1 MKKTFNRLLAAT
13 VAIPVALGQVLAISA
28 NAAEAPAALKV
39 TADKL
44 LKVEPAT
51 GFPETV
57 SADADTITY
66 TVESDWNTTLAK
78 QLNTETSNKTV
89 TVDAKKFVAGI
100 NSANYYVELLK
111 KAVNASENPTA
122 TVKDGVVTISGTAD
136 FSAVTDKLAEKLDTL
151 DGYEGF
157 TLDTSILTGVA
168 YTATIKT
175 DFANSKSVDAD
186 LSFTANGKTYGV
198 STATEYAND
207 VYTNLAGQVTAAVDQ
222 KVKELAAKYN
232 MTEDEVRANADFDIA
247 GDVAALKAETDK
259 LSADIAKAQ
268 KKYDSFKNLTKA
280 AKSYDSADAALAA
293 AVNYLAKNVAAAAN
307 QPKTVDGMVAKYG
320 ANFDNGVASVNSSLK
335 DAGVNVEIA
344 VSSADVA
351 ALLKSA
357 TKVTIGAAAGTYTAE
372 LEITDAEKA
381 EVEKYVEEQVAEK
394 LPEKTVVSVDTVK
407 TVTVSGA
414 ADGVAAFDVTRDVT
428 VVLKDKDT
436 TTTTTTTTGDS
447 GTTTTDASGATTD
460 VSGATTDVSGAT
472 TDVSGATTDVSGAT
486 TDVSGA
492 TTDVSGATT
501 DVSGATTD
509 VSGATTDVSGATT
522 DVSGATTD
530 VSGATTDV
538 SGDTTDVS
546 SETTTVSSDTTD
558 VSGDT
563 TTDGSETTT
572 DGSGTTTE
580 TLPTGVSS
588 VEVKTVDAET
598 AENIYLSDEES
609 FNVAGLIESVTL
621 HLENGEAVPVDPAT
635 AIDFEMT
642 PAEAYETVT
651 EKTAGKVYFNG
662 EVGLKYKGEEDVEIK
677 DTVTVAVALKGDT
690 SLDGEIDNVDFFDL
704 NLYVALK
711 GAGLDPYFD
720 TVKKAGNDALAVK
733 LAYLA
738 SDIDTESKAGEN
750 TEDKTLDSTDMLY
763 TALFQAYDG
772 AGTPKT
778 WDEVLKIANGNKK

>member
-111 KAVNASENPTA
+111 KAVDASENPTA

-151 DGYEGF
+151 GGYENF

-222 KVKELAAKYN
+222 KVKELAAEYN

-293 AVNYLAKNVAAAAN
+293 AVNYLSKNVAAAAN

-447 GTTTTDASGATTD
+447 GTTTTDA
-460 VSGATTDVSGAT
+460 
-472 TDVSGATTDVSGAT
+472 
-486 TDVSGA
+486 
-492 TTDVSGATT
+492 
-501 DVSGATTD
+501 
-509 VSGATTDVSGATT
+509 SGATTDVSGATT

-690 SLDGEIDNVDFFDL
+690 SLDGEINNVDLFDL

-778 WDEVLKIANGNKK
+778 WDEVLKMANGNK

>member
-136 FSAVTDKLAEKLDTL
+136 FSAATDKLAEKLDTL
-151 DGYEGF
+151 GGYENF

-207 VYTNLAGQVTAAVDQ
+207 VCTNLAGQVTAAVDQ
-222 KVKELAAKYN
+222 KVKELAAEYN

-447 GTTTTDASGATTD
+447 GTTTTVA
-460 VSGATTDVSGAT
+460 
-472 TDVSGATTDVSGAT
+472 
-486 TDVSGA
+486 
-492 TTDVSGATT
+492 
-501 DVSGATTD
+501 
-509 VSGATTDVSGATT
+509 SGATTDVSGATT

-621 HLENGEAVPVDPAT
+621 HLENGEDVTVDPAT

-651 EKTAGKVYFNG
+651 EKTAGKVYFDG
-662 EVGLKYKGEEDVEIK
+662 EVGLKYKGEEEVELT
-677 DTVTVAVALKGDT
+677 DTVKVAVALKGDT
-690 SLDGEIDNVDFFDL
+690 TLDGKVDATDL
-704 NLYVALK
+704 FETAYYVALQ
-711 GAGLDPYFD
+711 GAGKAPIFD
-720 TVKKAGNDALAVK
+720 TVKNGTALESK

-750 TEDKTLDSTDMLY
+750 TEDGKLDATDMLY
-763 TALFQAYDG
+763 TAVYQAYNG
-772 AGTPKT
+772 AGNHIDWAEAIKM
-778 WDEVLKIANGNKK
+778 ANGGK

>member
-136 FSAVTDKLAEKLDTL
+136 FSAATDKLAEKLDTL
-151 DGYEGF
+151 GGYENF

-207 VYTNLAGQVTAAVDQ
+207 VCTNLAGQVTAAVDQ
-222 KVKELAAKYN
+222 KVKELAAEYN

-293 AVNYLAKNVAAAAN
+293 AVNYLSKNVAAAAN

-428 VVLKDKDT
+428 VVLKDKDI

-447 GTTTTDASGATTD
+447 GTTTTDA
-460 VSGATTDVSGAT
+460 
-472 TDVSGATTDVSGAT
+472 
-486 TDVSGA
+486 
-492 TTDVSGATT
+492 
-501 DVSGATTD
+501 
-509 VSGATTDVSGATT
+509 
-522 DVSGATTD
+522 SGATTD

-621 HLENGEAVPVDPAT
+621 HLENGEDVTVDPAT

-651 EKTAGKVYFNG
+651 EKTAGKVYFDG
-662 EVGLKYKGEEDVEIK
+662 EVGLKYKGEEEVELT
-677 DTVTVAVALKGDT
+677 DTVKVAVALKGDT
-690 SLDGEIDNVDFFDL
+690 TLDGKVDATDL
-704 NLYVALK
+704 FETAYYVALQ
-711 GAGLDPYFD
+711 GAGKAPIFD
-720 TVKKAGNDALAVK
+720 TVKNGTALESK

-750 TEDKTLDSTDMLY
+750 TEDGKLDATDMLY
-763 TALFQAYDG
+763 TAVYQAYNG
-772 AGTPKT
+772 AGKHID
-778 WDEVLKIANGNKK
+778 WAEAIKMANGGK

>member
-136 FSAVTDKLAEKLDTL
+136 FSAATDKLAEKLDTL
-151 DGYEGF
+151 GGYENF

-175 DFANSKSVDAD
+175 DFAKSKSVDAD

-207 VYTNLAGQVTAAVDQ
+207 VCTNLAGQVTAAVDQ
-222 KVKELAAKYN
+222 KVKELAAEYN

-293 AVNYLAKNVAAAAN
+293 AVNYLSKNVAAAAN

-460 VSGATTDVSGAT
+460 VSGTTTTGDSGTTTTDVSGT
-472 TDVSGATTDVSGAT
+472 
-486 TDVSGA
+486 
-492 TTDVSGATT
+492 
-501 DVSGATTD
+501 
-509 VSGATTDVSGATT
+509 TTDVSGATT

-690 SLDGEIDNVDFFDL
+690 SLDGEIDNIDFFDL

>member
-136 FSAVTDKLAEKLDTL
+136 FSAATDKLAEKLDTL
-151 DGYEGF
+151 GGYENF

-207 VYTNLAGQVTAAVDQ
+207 VCTNLAGQVTAAVDQ
-222 KVKELAAKYN
+222 KVKELAAEYN

-293 AVNYLAKNVAAAAN
+293 AVNYLSKNVAAAAN

-509 VSGATTDVSGATT
+509 VSGATTDVSG
-522 DVSGATTD
+522 
-530 VSGATTDV
+530 
-538 SGDTTDVS
+538 DTTDVS

-621 HLENGEAVPVDPAT
+621 HLENGEDVTVNPAT

-651 EKTAGKVYFNG
+651 EKTAGKVYFDG
-662 EVGLKYKGEEDVEIK
+662 EVGLKYKGEEEVELT
-677 DTVTVAVALKGDT
+677 DTVKVAVALKGDT
-690 SLDGEIDNVDFFDL
+690 TLDGKVDATDL
-704 NLYVALK
+704 FETAYYVALQ
-711 GAGLDPYFD
+711 GAGKAPIFD
-720 TVKKAGNDALAVK
+720 TVKNGTALESK

-750 TEDKTLDSTDMLY
+750 TEDGKLDATDMLY
-763 TALFQAYDG
+763 TAVYQAYNG
-772 AGTPKT
+772 AGNHIDWAEAIKM
-778 WDEVLKIANGNKK
+778 ANGGK

>member
-111 KAVNASENPTA
+111 KAVDASENPTA

-136 FSAVTDKLAEKLDTL
+136 FSAATDKLAEKLDTL

-268 KKYDSFKNLTKA
+268 KKYDSFKNLTKT

-293 AVNYLAKNVAAAAN
+293 AVNYLSKNVAAAAN

-447 GTTTTDASGATTD
+447 STTTTDA
-460 VSGATTDVSGAT
+460 
-472 TDVSGATTDVSGAT
+472 
-486 TDVSGA
+486 
-492 TTDVSGATT
+492 SGATT

-621 HLENGEAVPVDPAT
+621 HLENGEDVTVDPAT

-651 EKTAGKVYFNG
+651 EKTAGKVYFDG
-662 EVGLKYKGEEDVEIK
+662 EVGLKYKGEEKVEIT
-677 DTVTVAVALKGDT
+677 DTVKVAVALKGDT
-690 SLDGEIDNVDFFDL
+690 TLDGKVDATDL
-704 NLYVALK
+704 FETDYYIALQ
-711 GAGLDPYFD
+711 GAGKTPIFD
-720 TVKKAGNDALAVK
+720 TVKNGTALESK

-738 SDIDTESKAGEN
+738 SDIDTESKAGKN
-750 TEDKTLDSTDMLY
+750 TEDGKLDATDMLY
-763 TALFQAYDG
+763 TSVYQAYNG
-772 AGTPKT
+772 AGKHID
-778 WDEVLKIANGNKK
+778 WAEAIKMANGGK

>member
-111 KAVNASENPTA
+111 KAVDASENPTA

-136 FSAVTDKLAEKLDTL
+136 FSAATDKLAEKLDTL
-151 DGYEGF
+151 GGYENF

-207 VYTNLAGQVTAAVDQ
+207 VCTNLAGQVTAAVDQ
-222 KVKELAAKYN
+222 KVKELAAEYN

-259 LSADIAKAQ
+259 LSADVAKAQ

-414 ADGVAAFDVTRDVT
+414 ADGVATFDVTRDVT

-447 GTTTTDASGATTD
+447 GTTTTVA
-460 VSGATTDVSGAT
+460 
-472 TDVSGATTDVSGAT
+472 
-486 TDVSGA
+486 
-492 TTDVSGATT
+492 
-501 DVSGATTD
+501 
-509 VSGATTDVSGATT
+509 SGATTDVSGATT

-621 HLENGEAVPVDPAT
+621 HLENGEDVTVDPAT

-651 EKTAGKVYFNG
+651 EKTAGKVYFDG
-662 EVGLKYKGEEDVEIK
+662 EVGLKYKGEEKVEIT
-677 DTVTVAVALKGDT
+677 DTVKVAVALKGDT
-690 SLDGEIDNVDFFDL
+690 TLDGKVDATDL
-704 NLYVALK
+704 FETAYYVALQ
-711 GAGLDPYFD
+711 GAGKTPIFD
-720 TVKKAGNDALAVK
+720 TVKNGTALESK

-750 TEDKTLDSTDMLY
+750 TEDGKLDATDMLY
-763 TALFQAYDG
+763 TAVYQAYNG
-772 AGTPKT
+772 AGNHIDWAEAIKM
-778 WDEVLKIANGNKK
+778 ANGGK

>member
-111 KAVNASENPTA
+111 KAVDASENPTA

-136 FSAVTDKLAEKLDTL
+136 FSAATDKLAEKLDTL
-151 DGYEGF
+151 DGYENF

-175 DFANSKSVDAD
+175 DFANSKSIDAD

-222 KVKELAAKYN
+222 KVKELAAEYN

-293 AVNYLAKNVAAAAN
+293 AVNYLSKNVAAAAN

-436 TTTTTTTTGDS
+436 TTTDVSTTTTDGSATTTDASATTTDGSATTTDAS
-447 GTTTTDASGATTD
+447 ATTTDGSATTTDASATTTDGSDTTTTDAS
-460 VSGATTDVSGAT
+460 
-472 TDVSGATTDVSGAT
+472 
-486 TDVSGA
+486 
-492 TTDVSGATT
+492 
-501 DVSGATTD
+501 
-509 VSGATTDVSGATT
+509 
-522 DVSGATTD
+522 
-530 VSGATTDV
+530 
-538 SGDTTDVS
+538 
-546 SETTTVSSDTTD
+546 
-558 VSGDT
+558 DT
-563 TTDGSETTT
+563 TTDNGSNTTTT

-609 FNVAGLIESVTL
+609 FDVAGLIESVTL
-621 HLENGEAVPVDPAT
+621 HLENGEDVTVDPAT

-651 EKTAGKVYFNG
+651 EKTAGKVYFDG
-662 EVGLKYKGEEDVEIK
+662 EVGLKYKGEEEVEIT
-677 DTVTVAVALKGDT
+677 DTVKVAVALKGDT
-690 SLDGEIDNVDFFDL
+690 SLDGEINNVDLFDL

>member
-136 FSAVTDKLAEKLDTL
+136 FSAATDKLAEKLDTL
-151 DGYEGF
+151 EGYEGF

-372 LEITDAEKA
+372 LEIADAEKA

-447 GTTTTDASGATTD
+447 GTTTTD

-522 DVSGATTD
+522 DVS
-530 VSGATTDV
+530 
-538 SGDTTDVS
+538 
-546 SETTTVSSDTTD
+546 SETTTVSS
-558 VSGDT
+558 DT

-621 HLENGEAVPVDPAT
+621 HLENGEDVTVDPAT

-651 EKTAGKVYFNG
+651 EKTAGKVYFDG
-662 EVGLKYKGEEDVEIK
+662 EVGLKYKGEEEVELT
-677 DTVTVAVALKGDT
+677 DTVKVAVALKGDT
-690 SLDGEIDNVDFFDL
+690 TLDGKVDATDL
-704 NLYVALK
+704 FETAYYVALQ
-711 GAGLDPYFD
+711 GAGKTPIFD
-720 TVKKAGNDALAVK
+720 TVKNGTALESK

-750 TEDKTLDSTDMLY
+750 TEDGKLDATDMLY
-763 TALFQAYDG
+763 TAVYQAYNG
-772 AGTPKT
+772 AGNHIDWAEAIK
-778 WDEVLKIANGNKK
+778 LANGGK

>member
-136 FSAVTDKLAEKLDTL
+136 FSAATDKLAEKLDTL
-151 DGYEGF
+151 DGYESF

-222 KVKELAAKYN
+222 KVKELAAEYN

-259 LSADIAKAQ
+259 LSADVAKAQ

-447 GTTTTDASGATTD
+447 GTTTTVA
-460 VSGATTDVSGAT
+460 
-472 TDVSGATTDVSGAT
+472 
-486 TDVSGA
+486 SGA

-621 HLENGEAVPVDPAT
+621 HLENGEDVTVDPAT

-651 EKTAGKVYFNG
+651 EKTAGKVYFDG
-662 EVGLKYKGEEDVEIK
+662 EVGLKYKGEEDVEIT
-677 DTVTVAVALKGDT
+677 DTVKVAVALKGDT
-690 SLDGEIDNVDFFDL
+690 TLDGEINNIDLFDL

-750 TEDKTLDSTDMLY
+750 TEDKALDSTDMLY

-778 WDEVLKIANGNKK
+778 WDEVLKIVNGNKK

>member
-136 FSAVTDKLAEKLDTL
+136 FSAATDKLAEKLDTL
-151 DGYEGF
+151 DGYESF

-175 DFANSKSVDAD
+175 DFANSKSIDAD

-222 KVKELAAKYN
+222 KVKELAAEYN

-472 TDVSGATTDVSGAT
+472 TDVSG
-486 TDVSGA
+486 
-492 TTDVSGATT
+492 
-501 DVSGATTD
+501 
-509 VSGATTDVSGATT
+509 
-522 DVSGATTD
+522 
-530 VSGATTDV
+530 
-538 SGDTTDVS
+538 DTTD
-546 SETTTVSSDTTD
+546 VSSDTTD

-621 HLENGEAVPVDPAT
+621 HLENGDVTKVDPAI

-651 EKTAGKVYFNG
+651 EKTAGKVYFDG
-662 EVGLKYKGEEDVEIK
+662 EVGLKYKGEEEVEIT
-677 DTVTVAVALKGDT
+677 DTVKVAVALKGDT
-690 SLDGEIDNVDFFDL
+690 TLDGKVDATDL
-704 NLYVALK
+704 FETAYYVALQ
-711 GAGLDPYFD
+711 GAGKAPIFD
-720 TVKKAGNDALAVK
+720 TVKNGTALESK

-750 TEDKTLDSTDMLY
+750 TEDGKLDATDMLY
-763 TALFQAYDG
+763 TAVYQAYNG
-772 AGTPKT
+772 AGNHIDWAEAIKM
-778 WDEVLKIANGNKK
+778 ANGGK

>member
-111 KAVNASENPTA
+111 KAVDASENPTA

-136 FSAVTDKLAEKLDTL
+136 FSAATDKLAEKLDTL

-268 KKYDSFKNLTKA
+268 KKYDSFKNLTKT

-293 AVNYLAKNVAAAAN
+293 AVNYLSKNVAAAAN

-447 GTTTTDASGATTD
+447 STTTTDA
-460 VSGATTDVSGAT
+460 
-472 TDVSGATTDVSGAT
+472 SGATTDVSGAT

-621 HLENGEAVPVDPAT
+621 HLENGEDVTVDPAT

-651 EKTAGKVYFNG
+651 EKTAGKVYFDG
-662 EVGLKYKGEEDVEIK
+662 EVGLKYKGEEKVEIT
-677 DTVTVAVALKGDT
+677 DTVKVAVALKGDT
-690 SLDGEIDNVDFFDL
+690 TLDGKVDATDL
-704 NLYVALK
+704 FETAYYIALQ
-711 GAGLDPYFD
+711 GAGKTPIFD
-720 TVKKAGNDALAVK
+720 TVKNGTALESK

-738 SDIDTESKAGEN
+738 SDIDTESKAGKN
-750 TEDKTLDSTDMLY
+750 TEDGKLDATDMLY
-763 TALFQAYDG
+763 NSVYQAYNG
-772 AGTPKT
+772 AGKHID
-778 WDEVLKIANGNKK
+778 WAEAIKMANGGK

>member
-136 FSAVTDKLAEKLDTL
+136 FSAATDKLAEKLDTL

-207 VYTNLAGQVTAAVDQ
+207 VYTNLADQVTAAVDQ

-293 AVNYLAKNVAAAAN
+293 AVNYLSKNVAAAAN

-460 VSGATTDVSGAT
+460 VSGTTTTGDSGTTTTDVSGTTTTGDSGTTT
-472 TDVSGATTDVSGAT
+472 TDVSGTTTTGDSGTTTTDVSGTTTTGDSGTTT
-486 TDVSGA
+486 TDV
-492 TTDVSGATT
+492 
-501 DVSGATTD
+501 
-509 VSGATTDVSGATT
+509 
-522 DVSGATTD
+522 
-530 VSGATTDV
+530 
-538 SGDTTDVS
+538 
-546 SETTTVSSDTTD
+546 
-558 VSGDT
+558 
-563 TTDGSETTT
+563 
-572 DGSGTTTE
+572 SGTTTE

-621 HLENGEAVPVDPAT
+621 HLENGEDVTVDPAT

-651 EKTAGKVYFNG
+651 EKTAGKVYFDG
-662 EVGLKYKGEEDVEIK
+662 EVGLKYKGEEEVEIT
-677 DTVTVAVALKGDT
+677 DTVKVAVALKGDT
-690 SLDGEIDNVDFFDL
+690 TLDGKVDATDL
-704 NLYVALK
+704 FETAYYVALQ
-711 GAGLDPYFD
+711 GAGKTPIFD
-720 TVKKAGNDALAVK
+720 TVKNGTALESK

-750 TEDKTLDSTDMLY
+750 TEDGKLDATDMLY
-763 TALFQAYDG
+763 TAVYQAYNG
-772 AGTPKT
+772 AGNHIDWAEAIKM
-778 WDEVLKIANGNKK
+778 ANGGK

>member
-136 FSAVTDKLAEKLDTL
+136 FSAATDKLAEKLDTL

-207 VYTNLAGQVTAAVDQ
+207 VYTNLADQVTAAVDQ

-447 GTTTTDASGATTD
+447 STTTTDA
-460 VSGATTDVSGAT
+460 
-472 TDVSGATTDVSGAT
+472 
-486 TDVSGA
+486 
-492 TTDVSGATT
+492 SGATT

-621 HLENGEAVPVDPAT
+621 HLENGEDVTVDPAT

-651 EKTAGKVYFNG
+651 EKTAGKVYFDG
-662 EVGLKYKGEEDVEIK
+662 EVGLKYKGEEKVEIT
-677 DTVTVAVALKGDT
+677 DTVKVAVALKGDT
-690 SLDGEIDNVDFFDL
+690 TLDGKVDATDL
-704 NLYVALK
+704 FETAYYIALQ
-711 GAGLDPYFD
+711 GAGKTPIFD
-720 TVKKAGNDALAVK
+720 TVKNGTALESK

-738 SDIDTESKAGEN
+738 SDIDTESKAGKN
-750 TEDKTLDSTDMLY
+750 TEDGKLDATDMLY
-763 TALFQAYDG
+763 TAVYQAYNG
-772 AGTPKT
+772 AGNHIDWAEAIKM
-778 WDEVLKIANGNKK
+778 ANGGK

>member
-136 FSAVTDKLAEKLDTL
+136 FSAATDKLAEKLDTL

-268 KKYDSFKNLTKA
+268 KKYNSFKNLTKA

-509 VSGATTDVSGATT
+509 VSG
-522 DVSGATTD
+522 
-530 VSGATTDV
+530 
-538 SGDTTDVS
+538 DTTDVS

-621 HLENGEAVPVDPAT
+621 HLENGEDVTVDPAT

-651 EKTAGKVYFNG
+651 EKTAGKVYFDG
-662 EVGLKYKGEEDVEIK
+662 EVGLKYKGEEDVEIT
-677 DTVTVAVALKGDT
+677 DTVKVAVALKGDT
-690 SLDGEIDNVDFFDL
+690 TLDGKVDATDL
-704 NLYVALK
+704 FETAYYVALQ
-711 GAGLDPYFD
+711 GAGKTPIFD
-720 TVKKAGNDALAVK
+720 TVKNGTALESK

-750 TEDKTLDSTDMLY
+750 TEDGKLNATDMLY
-763 TALFQAYDG
+763 TAVYQAYNG
-772 AGTPKT
+772 AGDHIDWAEAIKM
-778 WDEVLKIANGNKK
+778 ANGGK

>member
-111 KAVNASENPTA
+111 KAVDASENPTA

-136 FSAVTDKLAEKLDTL
+136 FSAATDKLAEKLDTL
-151 DGYEGF
+151 GGYENF

-207 VYTNLAGQVTAAVDQ
+207 VCTNLAGQVTAAVDQ
-222 KVKELAAKYN
+222 KVKELAAEYN

-259 LSADIAKAQ
+259 LSADVAKAQ

-414 ADGVAAFDVTRDVT
+414 ADGVATFDVTRDVT

-447 GTTTTDASGATTD
+447 GTTTTVASGATTD

-472 TDVSGATTDVSGAT
+472 TDVSGATTDVSG
-486 TDVSGA
+486 
-492 TTDVSGATT
+492 
-501 DVSGATTD
+501 
-509 VSGATTDVSGATT
+509 
-522 DVSGATTD
+522 
-530 VSGATTDV
+530 
-538 SGDTTDVS
+538 
-546 SETTTVSSDTTD
+546 DTTD

-621 HLENGEAVPVDPAT
+621 HLENGEDVTVDPAT

-651 EKTAGKVYFNG
+651 EKTAGKVYFDG
-662 EVGLKYKGEEDVEIK
+662 EVGLKYKGEEDVEIT
-677 DTVTVAVALKGDT
+677 DTVKVAVALKGDT
-690 SLDGEIDNVDFFDL
+690 TLDGKVDATDL
-704 NLYVALK
+704 FETAYYVALQ
-711 GAGLDPYFD
+711 GAGKTPIFD
-720 TVKKAGNDALAVK
+720 TVKNGTALESK

-750 TEDKTLDSTDMLY
+750 TEDGKLDATDMLY
-763 TALFQAYDG
+763 TAVYQAYNG
-772 AGTPKT
+772 AGNHIDWAEAIKM
-778 WDEVLKIANGNKK
+778 ANGGK

>member
-136 FSAVTDKLAEKLDTL
+136 FSAATDKLAEKLDTL
-151 DGYEGF
+151 GGYEGF

-259 LSADIAKAQ
+259 LSADVAKAQ

-414 ADGVAAFDVTRDVT
+414 ADGVATFDVTRDVT

-447 GTTTTDASGATTD
+447 GTTTTVA
-460 VSGATTDVSGAT
+460 
-472 TDVSGATTDVSGAT
+472 SGAT

-621 HLENGEAVPVDPAT
+621 HLENGEDVTVDPAT

-651 EKTAGKVYFNG
+651 EKTAGKVYFDG
-662 EVGLKYKGEEDVEIK
+662 EVGLKYKGEEDVEIT
-677 DTVTVAVALKGDT
+677 DTVKVAVALKGDT
-690 SLDGEIDNVDFFDL
+690 TLDGKVDATDL
-704 NLYVALK
+704 FETAYYVALQ
-711 GAGLDPYFD
+711 GAGKTPIFD
-720 TVKKAGNDALAVK
+720 TVKNGTALESK

-750 TEDKTLDSTDMLY
+750 TEDGKLDATDMLY
-763 TALFQAYDG
+763 TAVYQAYNG
-772 AGTPKT
+772 AGNHIDWAEAIKM
-778 WDEVLKIANGNKK
+778 ANGGK

>member
-111 KAVNASENPTA
+111 KAVDASENPTA

-136 FSAVTDKLAEKLDTL
+136 FSAATDKLAEKLDTL

-460 VSGATTDVSGAT
+460 VSGATTDVSG
-472 TDVSGATTDVSGAT
+472 
-486 TDVSGA
+486 
-492 TTDVSGATT
+492 
-501 DVSGATTD
+501 
-509 VSGATTDVSGATT
+509 
-522 DVSGATTD
+522 
-530 VSGATTDV
+530 
-538 SGDTTDVS
+538 DTTDVS

-621 HLENGEAVPVDPAT
+621 HLENGEDVTVDPAT

-651 EKTAGKVYFNG
+651 EKTAGKVYFDG
-662 EVGLKYKGEEDVEIK
+662 EVGLKYKGEEKVEIT
-677 DTVTVAVALKGDT
+677 DTVKVAVALKGDT
-690 SLDGEIDNVDFFDL
+690 TLDGKVDATDL
-704 NLYVALK
+704 FETAYYIALQ
-711 GAGLDPYFD
+711 GAGKTPIFD
-720 TVKKAGNDALAVK
+720 TVKNGTALESK

-738 SDIDTESKAGEN
+738 SDIDTESKAGKN
-750 TEDKTLDSTDMLY
+750 TEDGKLDATDMLY
-763 TALFQAYDG
+763 TAVYQAYNG
-772 AGTPKT
+772 AGNHIDWAEAIKM
-778 WDEVLKIANGNKK
+778 ANGGK

>member
-136 FSAVTDKLAEKLDTL
+136 FSAATDKLAEKLDTL
-151 DGYEGF
+151 GGYENF

-207 VYTNLAGQVTAAVDQ
+207 VCTNLAGQVTAAVDQ
-222 KVKELAAKYN
+222 KVKELAAEYN

-247 GDVAALKAETDK
+247 GDVVALKAETDK

-293 AVNYLAKNVAAAAN
+293 AVNYLSKNVAAAAN

-447 GTTTTDASGATTD
+447 GTTTTVA
-460 VSGATTDVSGAT
+460 
-472 TDVSGATTDVSGAT
+472 
-486 TDVSGA
+486 
-492 TTDVSGATT
+492 
-501 DVSGATTD
+501 
-509 VSGATTDVSGATT
+509 
-522 DVSGATTD
+522 SGATTD

-621 HLENGEAVPVDPAT
+621 HLENGDVTKVDPAI

-651 EKTAGKVYFNG
+651 EKTAGKVYFDG
-662 EVGLKYKGEEDVEIK
+662 EVGLKYKGEEDVEIT
-677 DTVTVAVALKGDT
+677 DTVKVAVALKGDT
-690 SLDGEIDNVDFFDL
+690 TLDGKVDATDL
-704 NLYVALK
+704 FETAYYVALQ
-711 GAGLDPYFD
+711 GAGKAPIFD
-720 TVKKAGNDALAVK
+720 TVKNGTALESK

-750 TEDKTLDSTDMLY
+750 TEDGKLDATDMLY
-763 TALFQAYDG
+763 TAVYQAYNG
-772 AGTPKT
+772 AGNHIDWAEAIKM
-778 WDEVLKIANGNKK
+778 ANGGK

>member
-136 FSAVTDKLAEKLDTL
+136 FSAATDKLAEKLDTL

-293 AVNYLAKNVAAAAN
+293 AVNYLSKNVAAAAN

-509 VSGATTDVSGATT
+509 VS
-522 DVSGATTD
+522 
-530 VSGATTDV
+530 
-538 SGDTTDVS
+538 

-621 HLENGEAVPVDPAT
+621 HLENGEDVTVDPAT

-642 PAEAYETVT
+642 PAEAYKTVT
-651 EKTAGKVYFNG
+651 EKTPGKVYFDG
-662 EVGLKYKGEEDVEIK
+662 EVGLKYKGEEKVEIT
-677 DTVTVAVALKGDT
+677 DTVKVAVALKGDT
-690 SLDGEIDNVDFFDL
+690 TLDGEINNIDLFDL

-720 TVKKAGNDALAVK
+720 IVKKAGNDALAVK

-750 TEDKTLDSTDMLY
+750 TEDKALDSTDMLY

-778 WDEVLKIANGNKK
+778 WDEVLKIVNGNKK

>member
-111 KAVNASENPTA
+111 KAVDASENPTA

-136 FSAVTDKLAEKLDTL
+136 FSAATDKLAEKLDTL
-151 DGYEGF
+151 GGYENF

-207 VYTNLAGQVTAAVDQ
+207 VCTNLAGQVTAAVDQ
-222 KVKELAAKYN
+222 KVKELAAEYN

-259 LSADIAKAQ
+259 LSADVAKAQ

-447 GTTTTDASGATTD
+447 GTTTTVA
-460 VSGATTDVSGAT
+460 
-472 TDVSGATTDVSGAT
+472 SGAT

-563 TTDGSETTT
+563 TTDDSNTTTT

-621 HLENGEAVPVDPAT
+621 HLENGEDVTVDPAT

-651 EKTAGKVYFNG
+651 EKTAGKVYFDG
-662 EVGLKYKGEEDVEIK
+662 EVGLKYKGEEDVEIT
-677 DTVTVAVALKGDT
+677 DTVKVAVALKGDT
-690 SLDGEIDNVDFFDL
+690 TLDGKVDATDL
-704 NLYVALK
+704 FETAYYVALQ
-711 GAGLDPYFD
+711 GAGKTPIFD
-720 TVKKAGNDALAVK
+720 TVKNGTALESK

-750 TEDKTLDSTDMLY
+750 TEDGKLDATDMLY
-763 TALFQAYDG
+763 TAVYQAYNG
-772 AGTPKT
+772 AGNHIDWAEAIKM
-778 WDEVLKIANGNKK
+778 ANGGK

>member
-111 KAVNASENPTA
+111 KAVDASENPTA

-136 FSAVTDKLAEKLDTL
+136 FSAATDKLAEKLDTL
-151 DGYEGF
+151 GGYENF

-207 VYTNLAGQVTAAVDQ
+207 VCTNLAGQVTAAVDQ
-222 KVKELAAKYN
+222 KVKELAAEYN

-259 LSADIAKAQ
+259 LSADVAKAQ

-414 ADGVAAFDVTRDVT
+414 ADGVATFDVTRDVT

-447 GTTTTDASGATTD
+447 GTTTTVA
-460 VSGATTDVSGAT
+460 
-472 TDVSGATTDVSGAT
+472 
-486 TDVSGA
+486 
-492 TTDVSGATT
+492 
-501 DVSGATTD
+501 SGATTD

-621 HLENGEAVPVDPAT
+621 HLENGEDVTVDPAT

-651 EKTAGKVYFNG
+651 EKTAGKVYFDG
-662 EVGLKYKGEEDVEIK
+662 EVGLKYKGEEKVEIT
-677 DTVTVAVALKGDT
+677 DTVKVAVALKGDT
-690 SLDGEIDNVDFFDL
+690 TLDGKVDATDL
-704 NLYVALK
+704 FETAYYVALQ
-711 GAGLDPYFD
+711 GAGKTPIFD
-720 TVKKAGNDALAVK
+720 TVKNGTALESK

-750 TEDKTLDSTDMLY
+750 TEDGKLDATDMLY
-763 TALFQAYDG
+763 TAVYQAYNG
-772 AGTPKT
+772 AGNYIDWAEAIKM
-778 WDEVLKIANGNKK
+778 ANGGK

>member
-136 FSAVTDKLAEKLDTL
+136 FSAATDKLAEKLDTL
-151 DGYEGF
+151 GGYENF

-207 VYTNLAGQVTAAVDQ
+207 VCTNLAGQVTAAVDQ
-222 KVKELAAKYN
+222 KVKELAAEYN

-447 GTTTTDASGATTD
+447 GTTTTVA
-460 VSGATTDVSGAT
+460 
-472 TDVSGATTDVSGAT
+472 
-486 TDVSGA
+486 
-492 TTDVSGATT
+492 
-501 DVSGATTD
+501 
-509 VSGATTDVSGATT
+509 
-522 DVSGATTD
+522 SGATTD

-621 HLENGEAVPVDPAT
+621 HLENGEDVTVDPAT

-651 EKTAGKVYFNG
+651 EKTAGKVYFDG
-662 EVGLKYKGEEDVEIK
+662 EVGLKYKGEEDVEIT
-677 DTVTVAVALKGDT
+677 DTVKVAVALKGDT
-690 SLDGEIDNVDFFDL
+690 TLDGKVDATDL
-704 NLYVALK
+704 FETAYYVALQ
-711 GAGLDPYFD
+711 GAGKTPIFD
-720 TVKKAGNDALAVK
+720 TVKNGTALESK

-750 TEDKTLDSTDMLY
+750 TEDGKLDATDMLY
-763 TALFQAYDG
+763 TAVYQAYNG
-772 AGTPKT
+772 ASNHIDWAEAIKM
-778 WDEVLKIANGNKK
+778 ANGGK

>member
-136 FSAVTDKLAEKLDTL
+136 FSAATDKLAEKLDTL
-151 DGYEGF
+151 GGYENF

-207 VYTNLAGQVTAAVDQ
+207 VCTNLAGQVTAAVDQ
-222 KVKELAAKYN
+222 KVKELAAEYN

-293 AVNYLAKNVAAAAN
+293 AVNYLSKNVAAAAN

-447 GTTTTDASGATTD
+447 GTT
-460 VSGATTDVSGAT
+460 T

-621 HLENGEAVPVDPAT
+621 HLENGEDVTVDPAT

-651 EKTAGKVYFNG
+651 EKTAGKVYFDG
-662 EVGLKYKGEEDVEIK
+662 EVGLKYKGEEDVEIT
-677 DTVTVAVALKGDT
+677 DTVKVAVALKGDT
-690 SLDGEIDNVDFFDL
+690 TLDGKVDATDL
-704 NLYVALK
+704 FETAYYVALQ
-711 GAGLDPYFD
+711 GAGKAPIFD
-720 TVKKAGNDALAVK
+720 TVKNGTALESK

-750 TEDKTLDSTDMLY
+750 TEDGKLDATDMLY
-763 TALFQAYDG
+763 TAVYQAYNG
-772 AGTPKT
+772 AGNHIDWAEAIKM
-778 WDEVLKIANGNKK
+778 ANGGK

>member
-111 KAVNASENPTA
+111 KAVDASENPTA

-136 FSAVTDKLAEKLDTL
+136 FSAATDKLAEKLDTL
-151 DGYEGF
+151 GGYENF

-207 VYTNLAGQVTAAVDQ
+207 VCTNLAGQVTAAVDQ
-222 KVKELAAKYN
+222 KVKELAAEYN

-259 LSADIAKAQ
+259 LSADVAKAQ

-460 VSGATTDVSGAT
+460 VSGATTDVSG
-472 TDVSGATTDVSGAT
+472 
-486 TDVSGA
+486 
-492 TTDVSGATT
+492 
-501 DVSGATTD
+501 
-509 VSGATTDVSGATT
+509 
-522 DVSGATTD
+522 
-530 VSGATTDV
+530 
-538 SGDTTDVS
+538 DTTDVS

-621 HLENGEAVPVDPAT
+621 HLENGEDVTVDPAT

-651 EKTAGKVYFNG
+651 EKTAGKVYFDG
-662 EVGLKYKGEEDVEIK
+662 EVGLKYKGEEEVELT
-677 DTVTVAVALKGDT
+677 DTVKVAVALKGDT
-690 SLDGEIDNVDFFDL
+690 TLDGKVDATDL
-704 NLYVALK
+704 FETAYYVALQ
-711 GAGLDPYFD
+711 GAGKAPIFD
-720 TVKKAGNDALAVK
+720 TVKNGTALESK

-750 TEDKTLDSTDMLY
+750 TEDGKLDATDMLY
-763 TALFQAYDG
+763 TAVYQAYNG
-772 AGTPKT
+772 AGNHIDWAEAIKM
-778 WDEVLKIANGNKK
+778 ANGGK

>member
-39 TADKL
+39 TAVKL

-136 FSAVTDKLAEKLDTL
+136 FSAATDKLAEKLDTL

-207 VYTNLAGQVTAAVDQ
+207 VYTNLADQVTAAVDQ

-293 AVNYLAKNVAAAAN
+293 AVNYLSKNVAAAAN

-486 TDVSGA
+486 TDVSG
-492 TTDVSGATT
+492 
-501 DVSGATTD
+501 
-509 VSGATTDVSGATT
+509 
-522 DVSGATTD
+522 
-530 VSGATTDV
+530 
-538 SGDTTDVS
+538 DTTDVS

-651 EKTAGKVYFNG
+651 EKTAGKVYFDG
-662 EVGLKYKGEEDVEIK
+662 EVGLKYKGEEEVEIT
-677 DTVTVAVALKGDT
+677 DTVKVAVALKGDT
-690 SLDGEIDNVDFFDL
+690 TLDGKVDATDL
-704 NLYVALK
+704 FETAYYVALQ
-711 GAGLDPYFD
+711 GAGKTPIFD
-720 TVKKAGNDALAVK
+720 TVKNGTALESK

-750 TEDKTLDSTDMLY
+750 TEDGKLDATDMLY
-763 TALFQAYDG
+763 TAVYQAYNG
-772 AGTPKT
+772 AGNHIDWAEAIKM
-778 WDEVLKIANGNKK
+778 ANGGK

>member
-111 KAVNASENPTA
+111 KAVDASENPTA

-136 FSAVTDKLAEKLDTL
+136 FSAATDKLAEKLDTL

-293 AVNYLAKNVAAAAN
+293 AVNYLSKNVAAAAN

-472 TDVSGATTDVSGAT
+472 TDVSG
-486 TDVSGA
+486 
-492 TTDVSGATT
+492 
-501 DVSGATTD
+501 
-509 VSGATTDVSGATT
+509 
-522 DVSGATTD
+522 
-530 VSGATTDV
+530 
-538 SGDTTDVS
+538 DTTDVS

-588 VEVKTVDAET
+588 VEVKAVDAET

-621 HLENGEAVPVDPAT
+621 HLENGEDVTVDPAT

-651 EKTAGKVYFNG
+651 EKTAGKVYFDG
-662 EVGLKYKGEEDVEIK
+662 EVGLKYKGEEKVEIT
-677 DTVTVAVALKGDT
+677 DTVKVAVALKGDT
-690 SLDGEIDNVDFFDL
+690 TLDGKVDATDL
-704 NLYVALK
+704 FETAYYIALQ
-711 GAGLDPYFD
+711 GAGKTPIFD
-720 TVKKAGNDALAVK
+720 TVKNGTALESK

-738 SDIDTESKAGEN
+738 SDIDTESKAGKN
-750 TEDKTLDSTDMLY
+750 TEDGKLDATDMLY
-763 TALFQAYDG
+763 TAVYQAYNG
-772 AGTPKT
+772 AGKHID
-778 WDEVLKIANGNKK
+778 WAEAIKMANGGK

>member
-136 FSAVTDKLAEKLDTL
+136 FSAATDKLAEKLDTL
-151 DGYEGF
+151 GGYEGF

-222 KVKELAAKYN
+222 KVKELAAEYN

-293 AVNYLAKNVAAAAN
+293 AVNYLSKNVAAAAN

-447 GTTTTDASGATTD
+447 GTTTTDVSGTTTTGDSGTTTTD
-460 VSGATTDVSGAT
+460 V
-472 TDVSGATTDVSGAT
+472 
-486 TDVSGA
+486 
-492 TTDVSGATT
+492 
-501 DVSGATTD
+501 
-509 VSGATTDVSGATT
+509 
-522 DVSGATTD
+522 
-530 VSGATTDV
+530 
-538 SGDTTDVS
+538 
-546 SETTTVSSDTTD
+546 
-558 VSGDT
+558 
-563 TTDGSETTT
+563 
-572 DGSGTTTE
+572 SGTTTE

-690 SLDGEIDNVDFFDL
+690 SLDGEIDNIDFFDL

>member
-136 FSAVTDKLAEKLDTL
+136 FSAATDKLAEKLDTL
-151 DGYEGF
+151 GGYENF

-207 VYTNLAGQVTAAVDQ
+207 VCTNLAGQVTAAVDQ
-222 KVKELAAKYN
+222 KVKELAAEYN

-293 AVNYLAKNVAAAAN
+293 AVNYLSKNVAAAAN

-492 TTDVSGATT
+492 TTDVSG
-501 DVSGATTD
+501 
-509 VSGATTDVSGATT
+509 
-522 DVSGATTD
+522 
-530 VSGATTDV
+530 
-538 SGDTTDVS
+538 DTTDVS
-546 SETTTVSSDTTD
+546 SETTTVSS
-558 VSGDT
+558 DT

-621 HLENGEAVPVDPAT
+621 HLENGDVTKVDPAI

-651 EKTAGKVYFNG
+651 EKTAGKVYFDG
-662 EVGLKYKGEEDVEIK
+662 EVGLKYKGEEDVEIT
-677 DTVTVAVALKGDT
+677 DTVKVAVALKGDT
-690 SLDGEIDNVDFFDL
+690 TLDGKVDATDL
-704 NLYVALK
+704 FETAYYVALQ
-711 GAGLDPYFD
+711 GAGKAPIFD
-720 TVKKAGNDALAVK
+720 TVKNGTALESK

-750 TEDKTLDSTDMLY
+750 TEDGKLDATDMLY
-763 TALFQAYDG
+763 TAVYQAYNG
-772 AGTPKT
+772 AGNHIDWAEAIKM
-778 WDEVLKIANGNKK
+778 ANGGK

>member
-111 KAVNASENPTA
+111 KAVDASENPTA

-136 FSAVTDKLAEKLDTL
+136 FSAATDKLAEKLDTL

-268 KKYDSFKNLTKA
+268 KKYDSFKNLTKT

-293 AVNYLAKNVAAAAN
+293 AVNYLSKNVAAAAN

-447 GTTTTDASGATTD
+447 STTTTDA
-460 VSGATTDVSGAT
+460 
-472 TDVSGATTDVSGAT
+472 
-486 TDVSGA
+486 
-492 TTDVSGATT
+492 
-501 DVSGATTD
+501 
-509 VSGATTDVSGATT
+509 SGATT

-598 AENIYLSDEES
+598 AESIYLSVEES
-609 FNVAGLIESVTL
+609 YNVAGLIESVTL
-621 HLENGEAVPVDPAT
+621 HLENGEDVTVDPAT

-651 EKTAGKVYFNG
+651 EKTAGKVYFDG
-662 EVGLKYKGEEDVEIK
+662 EVGLKYKGEEKVEIT
-677 DTVTVAVALKGDT
+677 DTVKVAVALKGDT
-690 SLDGEIDNVDFFDL
+690 TLDGKVDANDL
-704 NLYVALK
+704 FETAYYIALQ
-711 GAGLDPYFD
+711 GAGKTPIFD
-720 TVKKAGNDALAVK
+720 TVKNGTALESK

-738 SDIDTESKAGEN
+738 SDIDTESKAGKN
-750 TEDKTLDSTDMLY
+750 TEDGKLDATDMLY
-763 TALFQAYDG
+763 TSVYQAYNG
-772 AGTPKT
+772 AGKHID
-778 WDEVLKIANGNKK
+778 WAEAIKMANGGK

>member
-136 FSAVTDKLAEKLDTL
+136 FSAATDKLAEKLDTL
-151 DGYEGF
+151 DGYESF

-175 DFANSKSVDAD
+175 DFANSKSIDAD

-447 GTTTTDASGATTD
+447 GTTTTVASGATTD
-460 VSGATTDVSGAT
+460 VSGATTDVSGA
-472 TDVSGATTDVSGAT
+472 
-486 TDVSGA
+486 
-492 TTDVSGATT
+492 
-501 DVSGATTD
+501 
-509 VSGATTDVSGATT
+509 
-522 DVSGATTD
+522 
-530 VSGATTDV
+530 
-538 SGDTTDVS
+538 
-546 SETTTVSSDTTD
+546 TTD

-621 HLENGEAVPVDPAT
+621 HLENGEDVTVDPAT

-651 EKTAGKVYFNG
+651 EKTAGKVYFDG
-662 EVGLKYKGEEDVEIK
+662 EVGLKYKGEEDVEIT
-677 DTVTVAVALKGDT
+677 DTVKVAVALKGDT
-690 SLDGEIDNVDFFDL
+690 TLDGKVDATDL
-704 NLYVALK
+704 FETAYYVALQ
-711 GAGLDPYFD
+711 GAGKAPIFD
-720 TVKKAGNDALAVK
+720 TVKNGTALESK

-750 TEDKTLDSTDMLY
+750 TEDGKLDATDMLY
-763 TALFQAYDG
+763 TAVYQAYNG
-772 AGTPKT
+772 AGNHIDWAEAIKM
-778 WDEVLKIANGNKK
+778 ANGGK

>member
-136 FSAVTDKLAEKLDTL
+136 FSAATDKLAEKLDTL

-207 VYTNLAGQVTAAVDQ
+207 VYTNLADQVTAAVDQ

-447 GTTTTDASGATTD
+447 GTTTTVA
-460 VSGATTDVSGAT
+460 
-472 TDVSGATTDVSGAT
+472 SGAT

-546 SETTTVSSDTTD
+546 SETTD

-621 HLENGEAVPVDPAT
+621 HLENGEDVTVDPAT

-651 EKTAGKVYFNG
+651 EKTAGKVYFDG
-662 EVGLKYKGEEDVEIK
+662 EVGLKYKGEEEVELT
-677 DTVTVAVALKGDT
+677 DTVKVAVALKGDT
-690 SLDGEIDNVDFFDL
+690 TLDGKVDATDL
-704 NLYVALK
+704 FETAYYVALQ
-711 GAGLDPYFD
+711 GAGKAPIFD
-720 TVKKAGNDALAVK
+720 TVKNGTALESK

-750 TEDKTLDSTDMLY
+750 TEDGKLDATDMLY
-763 TALFQAYDG
+763 TAVYQAYNG
-772 AGTPKT
+772 AGNHIDWAEAIKM
-778 WDEVLKIANGNKK
+778 ANGGK

>member
-136 FSAVTDKLAEKLDTL
+136 FSAATDKLAEKLDTL
-151 DGYEGF
+151 DGYENF

-207 VYTNLAGQVTAAVDQ
+207 VCTNLAGQVTAAVDQ
-222 KVKELAAKYN
+222 KVKELAAEYN

-293 AVNYLAKNVAAAAN
+293 AVNYLSKNVAAAAN

-486 TDVSGA
+486 TDVSG
-492 TTDVSGATT
+492 
-501 DVSGATTD
+501 
-509 VSGATTDVSGATT
+509 
-522 DVSGATTD
+522 
-530 VSGATTDV
+530 
-538 SGDTTDVS
+538 DTTDVS

-651 EKTAGKVYFNG
+651 EKTAGKVYFDG
-662 EVGLKYKGEEDVEIK
+662 EVGLKYKGEEEVEIT
-677 DTVTVAVALKGDT
+677 DTVKVAVALKGDT
-690 SLDGEIDNVDFFDL
+690 TLDGKVDATDL
-704 NLYVALK
+704 FETAYYVALQ
-711 GAGLDPYFD
+711 GAGKTPIFD
-720 TVKKAGNDALAVK
+720 TIKNGTALESK

-750 TEDKTLDSTDMLY
+750 TEDGKLDATDMLY
-763 TALFQAYDG
+763 TAVYQAYNG
-772 AGTPKT
+772 AGNHIDWAEAIKM
-778 WDEVLKIANGNKK
+778 ANGGK

>member
-111 KAVNASENPTA
+111 KAVDASENPTA

-136 FSAVTDKLAEKLDTL
+136 FSAATDKLAEKLDTL
-151 DGYEGF
+151 GGYENF

-207 VYTNLAGQVTAAVDQ
+207 VCTNLAGQVTAAVDQ
-222 KVKELAAKYN
+222 KVKELAAEYN

-293 AVNYLAKNVAAAAN
+293 AVNYLSKNVAAAAN

-509 VSGATTDVSGATT
+509 VSG
-522 DVSGATTD
+522 
-530 VSGATTDV
+530 
-538 SGDTTDVS
+538 DTTDVS

-621 HLENGEAVPVDPAT
+621 HLENGEDVTVDPAT

-651 EKTAGKVYFNG
+651 EKTAGKVYFDG
-662 EVGLKYKGEEDVEIK
+662 EVGLKYKGEEEVEIT
-677 DTVTVAVALKGDT
+677 DTVKVAVALKGDT
-690 SLDGEIDNVDFFDL
+690 TLDGKVDATDL
-704 NLYVALK
+704 FETAYYVALQ
-711 GAGLDPYFD
+711 GAGKAPIFD
-720 TVKKAGNDALAVK
+720 TVKNGTALESK

-750 TEDKTLDSTDMLY
+750 TEDGKLDATDMLY
-763 TALFQAYDG
+763 TAVYQAYNG
-772 AGTPKT
+772 AGNHIDWAEAIKM
-778 WDEVLKIANGNKK
+778 ANGGK

>member
-111 KAVNASENPTA
+111 KAVDASENPTA

-136 FSAVTDKLAEKLDTL
+136 FSAATDKLAEKLDTL
-151 DGYEGF
+151 GGYEGF

-447 GTTTTDASGATTD
+447 GTTTTVA
-460 VSGATTDVSGAT
+460 
-472 TDVSGATTDVSGAT
+472 
-486 TDVSGA
+486 
-492 TTDVSGATT
+492 
-501 DVSGATTD
+501 
-509 VSGATTDVSGATT
+509 SGATTDVSGATT

-621 HLENGEAVPVDPAT
+621 HLENGEDVTVDPAT

-642 PAEAYETVT
+642 PAKAYETVT
-651 EKTAGKVYFNG
+651 EKTAGKVYFDG
-662 EVGLKYKGEEDVEIK
+662 EVGLKYKGEEKVEIT
-677 DTVTVAVALKGDT
+677 DTVKVAVALKGDT
-690 SLDGEIDNVDFFDL
+690 TLDGKVDATDL
-704 NLYVALK
+704 FETAYYVALQ
-711 GAGLDPYFD
+711 GAGKAPIFD
-720 TVKKAGNDALAVK
+720 TVKNGTALESK

-750 TEDKTLDSTDMLY
+750 TEDGKLDATDMLY
-763 TALFQAYDG
+763 TAVYQAYNG
-772 AGTPKT
+772 AGKHID
-778 WDEVLKIANGNKK
+778 WAEAIKLANGGK

>member
-136 FSAVTDKLAEKLDTL
+136 FSAATDKLAEKLDTL

-268 KKYDSFKNLTKA
+268 KKYNSFKNLTKA

-501 DVSGATTD
+501 DVSG
-509 VSGATTDVSGATT
+509 
-522 DVSGATTD
+522 
-530 VSGATTDV
+530 
-538 SGDTTDVS
+538 DTTDVS

-621 HLENGEAVPVDPAT
+621 HLENGEDVTVDPAT

-642 PAEAYETVT
+642 PAEAYKTVT
-651 EKTAGKVYFNG
+651 EKTAGKVYFDG
-662 EVGLKYKGEEDVEIK
+662 EVGLKYKGEEEVEIT
-677 DTVTVAVALKGDT
+677 DTVKVAVALKGDT
-690 SLDGEIDNVDFFDL
+690 TLDGKVDATDL
-704 NLYVALK
+704 FETAYYVALQ
-711 GAGLDPYFD
+711 GAGKTPIFD
-720 TVKKAGNDALAVK
+720 TVKNGTALESK

-750 TEDKTLDSTDMLY
+750 TEAGKLDATDMLY
-763 TALFQAYDG
+763 TAVYQAYNG
-772 AGTPKT
+772 AGNHIDWAEAIKM
-778 WDEVLKIANGNKK
+778 ANGGK

>member
-111 KAVNASENPTA
+111 KAVDASENPTA

-136 FSAVTDKLAEKLDTL
+136 FSAATDKLAEKLDTL

-293 AVNYLAKNVAAAAN
+293 AVNYLSKNVAAAAN

-509 VSGATTDVSGATT
+509 VSGATTT
-522 DVSGATTD
+522 DG
-530 VSGATTDV
+530 
-538 SGDTTDVS
+538 
-546 SETTTVSSDTTD
+546 SETTTVSS
-558 VSGDT
+558 DT

-621 HLENGEAVPVDPAT
+621 HLENGEDVTVDPAT

-651 EKTAGKVYFNG
+651 EKTAGKVYFDG
-662 EVGLKYKGEEDVEIK
+662 EVGLKYKGEEKVEIT
-677 DTVTVAVALKGDT
+677 DTVKVAVALKGDT
-690 SLDGEIDNVDFFDL
+690 TLDGEINNIDLFDL

-750 TEDKTLDSTDMLY
+750 TEDKALDSTDMLY

-778 WDEVLKIANGNKK
+778 WDEVLKIVNGNKK

>member
-111 KAVNASENPTA
+111 KAVDASENPTA

-136 FSAVTDKLAEKLDTL
+136 FSAATDKLAEKLDTL

-175 DFANSKSVDAD
+175 DFANSKSIDAD

-293 AVNYLAKNVAAAAN
+293 AVNYLSKNVAAAAN

-447 GTTTTDASGATTD
+447 GTTTTDASG
-460 VSGATTDVSGAT
+460 V
-472 TDVSGATTDVSGAT
+472 
-486 TDVSGA
+486 

-546 SETTTVSSDTTD
+546 SETTTVSS
-558 VSGDT
+558 DT

-621 HLENGEAVPVDPAT
+621 HLENGEDVTVDPAT

-651 EKTAGKVYFNG
+651 EKTAGKVYFDG
-662 EVGLKYKGEEDVEIK
+662 EVGLKYKGEEKVEIT
-677 DTVTVAVALKGDT
+677 DTVKVAVALKGDT
-690 SLDGEIDNVDFFDL
+690 TLDGKVDATDL
-704 NLYVALK
+704 FETAYYIALQ
-711 GAGLDPYFD
+711 GAGKTPIFD
-720 TVKKAGNDALAVK
+720 TVKNGTALESK

-738 SDIDTESKAGEN
+738 SDIDTESKAGKN
-750 TEDKTLDSTDMLY
+750 TEDGKLDATDMLY
-763 TALFQAYDG
+763 TSVYQAYNG
-772 AGTPKT
+772 AGKHID
-778 WDEVLKIANGNKK
+778 WAEAIKMANGGK

>member
-136 FSAVTDKLAEKLDTL
+136 FSAATDKLAEKLDTL

-447 GTTTTDASGATTD
+447 GTTTTVASGATTD

-509 VSGATTDVSGATT
+509 VSGA
-522 DVSGATTD
+522 
-530 VSGATTDV
+530 
-538 SGDTTDVS
+538 TTDVS

-621 HLENGEAVPVDPAT
+621 HLENGEDVTVDPAT

-651 EKTAGKVYFNG
+651 EKTAGKVYFDG
-662 EVGLKYKGEEDVEIK
+662 EVGLKYKGEEEVEIT
-677 DTVTVAVALKGDT
+677 DTVKVAVALKGDT
-690 SLDGEIDNVDFFDL
+690 TLDGKVDATDL
-704 NLYVALK
+704 FETAYYVALQ
-711 GAGLDPYFD
+711 GAGKAPIFD
-720 TVKKAGNDALAVK
+720 TVKNGTALESK

-750 TEDKTLDSTDMLY
+750 TEDGKLDATDMLY
-763 TALFQAYDG
+763 TAVYQAYNG
-772 AGTPKT
+772 AGKHID
-778 WDEVLKIANGNKK
+778 WAEAIKLANGNK

>member
-136 FSAVTDKLAEKLDTL
+136 FSAATDKLAEKLDTL

-175 DFANSKSVDAD
+175 DFANSKSIDAD
-186 LSFTANGKTYGV
+186 LSFTANGMTYGV

-222 KVKELAAKYN
+222 KVKELAAEYN

-447 GTTTTDASGATTD
+447 GTTTTVA
-460 VSGATTDVSGAT
+460 
-472 TDVSGATTDVSGAT
+472 SGAT

-572 DGSGTTTE
+572 NGSGTTTE

-621 HLENGEAVPVDPAT
+621 HLENGEDVTVDPAT

-651 EKTAGKVYFNG
+651 EKTAGKVYFDG
-662 EVGLKYKGEEDVEIK
+662 EVGLKYKGEEDVEIT
-677 DTVTVAVALKGDT
+677 DTVKVAVALKGDT
-690 SLDGEIDNVDFFDL
+690 TLDGKVDATDL
-704 NLYVALK
+704 FETAYYVALQ
-711 GAGLDPYFD
+711 GAGKTPIFD
-720 TVKKAGNDALAVK
+720 TVKNGTALESK

-750 TEDKTLDSTDMLY
+750 TEDGKLDATDMLY
-763 TALFQAYDG
+763 TAVYQAYNG
-772 AGTPKT
+772 AGNHIDWAEAIKM
-778 WDEVLKIANGNKK
+778 ANGGK